1 MGYQW
6 NWGVLFALSP
16 DGGQTYL
23 QTLLDGL
30 AVTVQTAALAWALAL
45 GLGIAVGVARTLP
58 YPFVKRLAAVY
69 VEVFR
74 NIPLIVQMF
83 LWYFVLPELLP
94 KALGDWIKQLPE
106 GSFYTAALS
115 IGVYMSA
122 RIGEQLRAGIEAL
135 PPGQRQAGLALG
147 LTLPQLYRHVL
158 LPNALRMVLPTMTS
172 DCLNTIKNTS
182 VALTIGLADLT
193 AQAHAMQEYSFQV
206 FEAFLTATVAYLALN
221 LIVIVAMR
229 ALERWVSIPGQSPR
243 RAQAAKGGRA

>member
-6 NWGVLFALSP
+6 NWGVLFAISP
-16 DGGQTYL
+16 NGRDSYL

-30 AVTVQTAALAWALAL
+30 WITVQTAALAWAIALAL
-45 GLGIAVGVARTLP
+45 GMLVGVARTLP
-58 YPFVKRLAAVY
+58 YKSVRIIGSTY

-83 LWYFVLPELLP
+83 LWYFVVPEFLPIH
-94 KALGDWIKQLPE
+94 LGDWIKQLPN

-122 RIGEQLRAGIEAL
+122 RISEQLRAGIEAL
-135 PPGQRQAGLALG
+135 PPGQRNAGLALG
-147 LTLPQLYRHVL
+147 LKLPQLYRYVL
-158 LPNALRMVLPTMTS
+158 LPNALRTVLPTMTS

-193 AQAHAMQEYSFQV
+193 AQAHSMQEFSFQV
-206 FEAFLTATVAYLALN
+206 FEAFLTATIAYLALN
-221 LIVIVAMR
+221 LMVILVMR
-229 ALERWVSIPGQSPR
+229 ALERWLRIPGYS
-243 RAQAAKGGRA
+243 AGGRRPVKG

>member
-1 MGYQW
+1 M
-6 NWGVLFALSP
+6 LFALSP

-23 QTLLDGL
+23 QTLLAGL

-58 YPFVKRLAAVY
+58 YPLVKRLAAVY

-243 RAQAAKGGRA
+243 RAGGQGGRA

>member
-6 NWGVLFALSP
+6 NWGVLLEPSP

-23 QTLLDGL
+23 QMLLDGL
-30 AVTVQTAALAWALAL
+30 TITVKTAGLAWVLAL
-45 GLGIAVGVARTLP
+45 GLGLAVGVARTLP
-58 YPFVKRLAAVY
+58 SAFVRSLGAVY

-83 LWYFVLPELLP
+83 LWYFVVPELLP
-94 KALGDWIKQLPE
+94 TSWGDWIKQLPE

-135 PPGQRQAGLALG
+135 PKGQRQAGLALG
-147 LTLPQLYRHVL
+147 MRLPQLYRHVL

-193 AQAHAMQEYSFQV
+193 AQAHAMQEFSFQV
-206 FEAFLTATVAYLALN
+206 FEAFLTATVAYLVLN

-229 ALERWVSIPGQSPR
+229 ALERWVAIPGR
-243 RAQAAKGGRA
+243 TVKGGRA

>member
-6 NWGVLFALSP
+6 DWGVLFALSP
-16 DGGQTYL
+16 DGGNTYL
-23 QTLLDGL
+23 QTLLNGL
-30 AVTVQTAALAWALAL
+30 SVTVQTAALAWMLAL
-45 GLGIAVGVARTLP
+45 GLGIIVGVARTLP
-58 YPFVKRLAAVY
+58 SSTVRYLAGTY

-94 KALGDWIKQLPE
+94 TAIGNWIKQLPE

-135 PPGQRQAGLALG
+135 PVGQRQAGLALG

-193 AQAHAMQEYSFQV
+193 AQAHAMQEFSFQV
-206 FEAFLTATVAYLALN
+206 FEAFLTATVAYLVLN

-229 ALERWVSIPGQSPR
+229 GLERWVAIPGQTPR
-243 RAQAAKGGRA
+243 RSSATKKGRV